1 MAEAPLS
8 KSDLTKLPQAAI
20 VFDASGSMWG
30 RIDGE
35 SKISIAKEALRDL
48 IEKWNSDIPLGLTI
62 YGHRKKGDCNDI
74 ENVIPVGPIEKEKIL
89 SIIKDIQPKG
99 KTPIVRSLQKVA
111 KELHYRTESATIIL
125 ISDGRETCDA
135 DPLQAIKKLK
145 KQGFNLIIHVVGFDV
160 DGGTSDQLRS
170 LAKATGGVYF
180 PAKDASSLNK
190 AFQAITHKI
199 EKAKPIVPPEKNL
212 QITASETKKGEWQKG
227 DWIEALHKIYPHE
240 RTKTSQILQSCIS
253 YSHTPCSIKVPA
265 GRYMI
270 DSSYN
275 LYSKE
280 TAVEVYEENITKSH
294 IVMGETG
301 ELSLTASETERGAKI
316 ALHYTLY
323 ADKSGQIVMS
333 GNTHT
338 ERELIERLP
347 VGKYTLGYRYCSYQ
361 NRLPLEI
368 KAKENTHLNIIAGK
382 TGKITLS
389 ASEVKGGEEITA
401 SHALHKLDTNNTIAK
416 SATALCDSQKERA
429 CQVQL
434 PIANYLIRSRYR
446 DYSVKTTLNLPH
458 QKIIAKH
465 IIFKPTGKVEINAK
479 EQPRGKAIVAEYMII
494 RDDPTTDKREI
505 IQYGKTDVL
514 KPITVELFA
523 GKYQIE
529 AKYCSYKKAF
539 PLEIKADTTTQR
551 ELIMG
556 ETGYVKI
563 SSVLQKSGDP
573 IDASY
578 RLYNEHNKSIELTGT
593 ACKKREEHGYLL
605 QLPVGDYSIKALYKP
620 FEQMKKFHIESGKRD
635 EILFVMNPSGE
646 VQISADEES
655 GRKRVKAFHTIY
667 PLTNAKRDKNSSI
680 ETCTSEGKYLC
691 ELKLPVGKYLLHT
704 RYNHF
709 KRETAFEIKEDET
722 LPLNIIMGQTGEVN
736 ITAYAKADGEP
747 IQQATH
753 YIRQKDNNSTK
764 EIKSCWH
771 DLHCLA
777 RLPVGDYSVLTK
789 YNILKK
795 ETDFEIRE
803 GEKTELSV
811 IMGEIGT
818 VEITAITLANNQKVN
833 AKHNIYSI
841 TNQGELKQIHLM
853 CWYDKKIQ
861 GCSLT
866 LPIGKYLLK
875 SRYEDSKRETA
886 FDIRGGE
893 VERVTVVFDG
903 DGL

>member
-8 KSDLTKLPQAAI
+8 KSDLSKSPRAAI

-74 ENVIPVGPIEKEKIL
+74 ENVIPVGPIEKEKIF

-145 KQGFNLIIHVVGFDV
+145 KQGFHLIIHVVGFDV

-212 QITASETKKGEWQKG
+212 QITASETKKG
-227 DWIEALHKIYPHE
+227 DLIEVLHKIYPHK
-240 RTKTSQILQSCIS
+240 RSKTSQILQSCVS
-253 YSHTPCSIKVPA
+253 YSHIPCSIKVPA
-265 GRYMI
+265 GRYII

-323 ADKSGQIVMS
+323 ADKNGQIVMS

-338 ERELIERLP
+338 EREVIERLP
-347 VGKYTLGYRYCSYQ
+347 VGKYTLGYRYYSYQ

-368 KAKENTHLNIIAGK
+368 KAKENIHLNIIAGK

-389 ASEVKGGEEITA
+389 ASEVKGGEDITA
-401 SHALHKLDTNNTIAK
+401 SHAFYKLDQNNKITK

-434 PIANYLIRSRYR
+434 PVGKYLIQSRYR
-446 DYSVKTTLNLPH
+446 DYSVKTTLTLPH
-458 QKIIAKH
+458 QKTITKH
-465 IIFKPTGKVEINAK
+465 IIFKPTGEIAITAK
-479 EQPRGKAIVAEYMII
+479 EQAKGNAIVAEYMIM
-494 RDDPTTDKREI
+494 RDDPKAEKREI
-505 IQYGKTDVL
+505 IQYGKTDAL

-529 AKYCSYKKAF
+529 AKYCSYKRVF
-539 PLEIKADTTTQR
+539 PLEIKADTTSQR

-563 SSVLQKSGDP
+563 SAVIQKSGEP

-578 RLYNEHNKSIELTGT
+578 RLYDEHNKSIELIGT
-593 ACKKREEHGYLL
+593 ACQKREEHGYLL
-605 QLPVGDYSIKALYKP
+605 QLPVGDYSIQALYKP
-620 FEQMKKFHIESGKRD
+620 FEQIKKVHIESGKRD
-635 EILFVMNPSGE
+635 EIVFIMNPSGE

-667 PLTNAKRDKNSSI
+667 PLTSAQKVYDKNSSI

-691 ELKLPVGKYLLHT
+691 ELKLPIGKYLLHT
-704 RYNHF
+704 RYNRF

-722 LPLNIIMGQTGEVN
+722 LALNIIMGQTGEVN
-736 ITAYAKADGEP
+736 ITAYEKPNGKP
-747 IQQATH
+747 IQEATH
-753 YIRQKDNNSTK
+753 YIREKDNKSTK

-771 DLHCLA
+771 DLHCIA
-777 RLPVGDYSVLTK
+777 RLPVGVYSVMTK

-795 ETDFEIRE
+795 ETAFEIRE
-803 GEKTELSV
+803 GETTNLSV
-811 IMGEIGT
+811 VMGEIGK
-818 VEITAITLANNQKVN
+818 VEISAITSADNQKVN
-833 AKHNIYSI
+833 ASHNIYTI
-841 TNQGELKQIHLM
+841 TNQGELKQITLM
-853 CWYDKKIQ
+853 CWYDNKIQ
-861 GCSLT
+861 GCTLS

-875 SRYEDSKRETA
+875 SRYKESKKETA
-886 FDIRGGE
+886 FEIQGGE
-893 VERVTVVFDG
+893 VERVTIIFDR
-903 DGL
+903 